1 MTIFFEIDYCD
12 LEKIEEH
19 HREHGYKPKEHGY
32 IEVMQDN
39 VIGALR
45 VTNKACLVAMF
56 VKRKQESL
64 KVPIKWMPTRNKS
77 DLRQNAK

>member
-1 MTIFFEIDYCD
+1 
-12 LEKIEEH
+12 
-19 HREHGYKPKEHGY
+19 
-32 IEVMQDN
+32 MQDN